1 MIIFEIRNITFESL
15 NLLFIFELNK
25 FLNLEF

>member
-25 FLNLEF
+25 YLNLEF